1 VDALMAAIVLGA
13 LCQAGD
19 RTPWLAAI
27 LADRFERK
35 RVVIA
40 GLIVAFAF
48 NYALGTLGGIYIA
61 PMISPEAKLV
71 FLGLALGFAGLET
84 PLRSRSPDRLEGWR
98 IGAVAT
104 SVLGLV
110 IIAFADRMQ
119 FVAAALAARSPLP
132 WLAAVGAVLG
142 ALAVAV
148 PATLIGEA
156 KWLALPQRA
165 IRFGTGAILLIAG
178 IACLLNGLRL
188 I

>member
-1 VDALMAAIVLGA
+1 MAAIVLGA

-27 LADRFERK
+27 LADRFDRK
-35 RVVIA
+35 DVVVA
-40 GLIVAFAF
+40 GLIMAFAV

-71 FLGLALGFAGLET
+71 FLGLALIFAGLET

-104 SVLGLV
+104 SLLGLV

-119 FVAAALAARSPLP
+119 FVTAALAARSALP
-132 WLAAVGAVLG
+132 WLAAVGATAG

-148 PATLIGEA
+148 PAALMGEVR
-156 KWLALPQRA
+156 WLALPQRA
-165 IRFGTGAILLIAG
+165 IRFGTGGVLLIAG
-178 IACLLNGLRL
+178 IFCVLNGLRL

>member
-1 VDALMAAIVLGA
+1 MDALMAAFVLGA

-27 LADRFERK
+27 LADRFAR
-35 RVVIA
+35 RGIVVVA
-40 GLIVAFAF
+40 LLVAFAL
-48 NYALGTLGGIYIA
+48 NYALGTLGGLYVA

-71 FLGLALGFAGLET
+71 FLGLALVFAAVET
-84 PLRSRSPDRLEGWR
+84 PLRARSPDRLEGWR

-119 FVAAALAARSPLP
+119 FVTAALAARSPLP
-132 WLAAVGAVLG
+132 WLAAVGATAG
-142 ALAVAV
+142 ALAVAI
-148 PATLIGEA
+148 PAAIMGERR
-156 KWLALPQRA
+156 WLSLPQRA
-165 IRFGTGAILLIAG
+165 IRFGTCGILLVAG
-178 IACLLNGLRL
+178 ILCALNGLRL